1 MLDYYPIIKH
11 AHCSTH
17 KYNVC
22 MFVRVHCIDE
32 GNKIIERTWRYGNL
46 LILQIQIWG
55 YTMEKKV
62 LIQMI
67 INNCKKKW
75 KHLCMCVCICISFFV
90 TKSVANID

>member
-1 MLDYYPIIKH
+1 MLDYYPITKH

-62 LIQMI
+62 LIQTI
-67 INNCKKKW
+67 INNCEKKETSMYVCMYMYII
-75 KHLCMCVCICISFFV
+75 LCH
-90 TKSVANID
+90 

>member
-1 MLDYYPIIKH
+1 
-11 AHCSTH
+11 
-17 KYNVC
+17 

-62 LIQMI
+62 LIQTI
-67 INNCKKKW
+67 INNCEKKGNIYV
-75 KHLCMCVCICISFFV
+75 CVYVYVYHSLSLNQLQI
-90 TKSVANID
+90 